1 MPEGGTTP
9 TVGLQGQGPGP
20 ASAPSQ
26 NLVESAYLTLMP
38 PTRAMTTPEGSR
50 ADLCACWLPT

>member
-1 MPEGGTTP
+1 MPEGGPTP
-9 TVGLQGQGPGP
+9 TVGLQGQGLGP

-26 NLVESAYLTLMP
+26 DLLESTYLTLMP

-50 ADLCACWLPT
+50 ADL